1 MKRSVLKLIT
11 VFFVLTIFAV
21 TSALAAATADK
32 KWFVI
37 KDSKGVCKVIQAKEP
52 PKAIDGPFDKKE
64 DAEKAKAEK
73 CPKKDKKDKK
83 DKPDKKQ

>member
-37 KDSKGVCKVIQAKEP
+37 KDSKGVCKVIQAKEKT

-73 CPKKDKKDKK
+73 CPKKDKKDK
-83 DKPDKKQ
+83 PDKKQ